1 MKSKDL
7 QTRLPYPERLSFK
20 IEGEIKSFPDN
31 KKLKEFTT
39 TKRVLQQMLKAL
51 PSKEEE
57 KEKNNIMKLKNKMAT
72 NTYLLIIT

>member
-1 MKSKDL
+1 
-7 QTRLPYPERLSFK
+7 
-20 IEGEIKSFPDN
+20 
-31 KKLKEFTT
+31 
-39 TKRVLQQMLKAL
+39 MLKAL